1 MLSTIL
7 ANKIIDEAKKLIDK
21 DLIIVNTAGE
31 IIASSEESRVGNFH
45 EGAKICVQKE
55 SKIIITEADA
65 LTLEGVRAGINLPIM
80 FHGKVIGVIGIT
92 GEPNQILPFG
102 ELLRKMTELLISE
115 SYLSVQIQ
123 SRMRMV
129 ESFVL
134 DWIQGNE
141 WTAEFL
147 ERSHVL
153 KIDLTVKRWPIFIKM
168 NQQPTMLFDSL
179 RQLELVWGQSSEKDI
194 IVQWGDGRFLL
205 LPEYQNVEK
214 RELYQKLKQVES
226 YLKQSWEVSVLVGV
240 GQIVEGKEL
249 GKGVSLAEKA
259 LFVAKKS
266 NSIIFEEDLRWEIC
280 LQEVRNATKEEFI
293 KRVIQK
299 LLDQEELLIT
309 LKAYFANELSIKKT
323 AAFLHIH
330 INTLH
335 YRIKK
340 IEEYTQLDLK
350 VVDDLFNLYLAL
362 QFLDEYTKS
371 D

>member
-7 ANKIIDEAKKLIDK
+7 AHKIIDEAKKLIDK
-21 DLIIVNTAGE
+21 DLIIVKTDGK
-31 IIASSEESRVGNFH
+31 IIASSEESRMGNFH
-45 EGAKICVQKE
+45 EGAKICVQEE
-55 SKIIITEADA
+55 SKIIITDEDA

-115 SYLSVQIQ
+115 SYFSEQIQ
-123 SRMRMV
+123 LRMRMV

-147 ERSHVL
+147 ERAHVL
-153 KIDLTVKRWPIFIKM
+153 KIDLTVKRWPIFIKV
-168 NQQPTMLFDSL
+168 NQQPAMLFDSL
-179 RQLELVWGQSSEKDI
+179 RQLELVWGQSSEKDM

-205 LPEYQNVEK
+205 LPEYQSVEK
-214 RELYQKLKQVES
+214 TELYQKLKQVKS
-226 YLKQSWEVSVLVGV
+226 YLKQRWDLSVLIGV

-259 LFVAKKS
+259 LLVSKKS
-266 NSIIFEEDLRWEIC
+266 NSIVFEEDLRWEIC
-280 LQEVRNATKEEFI
+280 LQEVRNSTKDEFI

-340 IEEYTQLDLK
+340 IEENTQLDLK

-362 QFLDEYTKS
+362 QFLDEYTK
-371 D
+371 DD